1 MYERGCKIAFTS
13 RTLGRLASHVGR
25 LARPA
30 FLPSTNTSPF
40 AVTMASD
47 EPYGQHCSSDFNE
60 PAPELP
66 GMSMSPNS
74 RSYAEAILSI
84 LSPQLSSMGLNDDDC
99 MSDDFYPMS
108 YRVQP
113 MSNEQLLSLQQIK
126 ATYYHPDT
134 KLSDEVASRGGD
146 VVTIW
151 SLARV
156 LGLEAS
162 AIDTSVDEITR
173 YWLEDSSITFFFKQ
187 VLPVYD
193 KMVR

>member
-1 MYERGCKIAFTS
+1 MMSNNGK
-13 RTLGRLASHVGR
+13 
-25 LARPA
+25 
-30 FLPSTNTSPF
+30 N
-40 AVTMASD
+40 D
-47 EPYGQHCSSDFNE
+47 EPYGQHCSSDFDE

-173 YWLEDSSITFFFKQ
+173 YWLEDSSITFFFKH